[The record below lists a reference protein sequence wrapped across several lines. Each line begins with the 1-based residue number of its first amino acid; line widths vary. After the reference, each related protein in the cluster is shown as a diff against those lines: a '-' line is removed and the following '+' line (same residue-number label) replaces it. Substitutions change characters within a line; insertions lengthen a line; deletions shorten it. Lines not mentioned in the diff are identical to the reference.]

1 MATQSNSSAANS
13 NKKGAGKVS
22 AKDSIKTRLIV
33 IMAVL
38 VAIPLAASI
47 VFSTLNTLNM
57 GSKNIVEMNNVQA
70 ASVEKDLADILDTS
84 MTAIQTLGNS
94 TEVMAYV
101 EDPTNEE
108 LAAAVLVSI
117 QNADATIG
125 DGNVIAISGADGMQL
140 IKSKGDL
147 VDVSER
153 EYFQKA
159 ISGTVFVSD
168 MQVSKSNGSLITT
181 FSAPIYNI
189 DGSAVI
195 GIIQRNYDLSVLHA
209 MVAEEVIEA
218 QQQIIIADRTGA
230 VIANSSYE
238 MTAETQ
244 EDASTQQFYTDSRG
258 DQASGNYVMKSGG
271 TNWMISWVREPK
283 TGWIVASC
291 RSKSVT
297 MASTMQMVI
306 ILIIVG
312 IAALVVAI
320 LVAFGTAKSFT
331 DPIFVINDT
340 LDRLSNG
347 RFRKIEGFDSRK
359 DEIGEM
365 VRATNSVIDRLS
377 AIVASIKQSAT
388 SVSNSSEELAET
400 TNQISHT
407 ADDVSNAVQDIA
419 SGATQQAEEI
429 QNATNNT
436 NQISDN
442 IQSVTT
448 NSTQLEESANTMS
461 EDSRESAA
469 QLDRLKVSS
478 EEMGQ
483 AVDEIYEKIGATSK
497 AVENINSKV
506 EAISSI
512 ASQTNLLALN
522 ASIEAARAGEAGRGF
537 AVVAEE
543 IGQLADDSAKSASEI
558 KAEMDVL
565 LLESQG
571 AVKKAEEVRKATE
584 EQREILN
591 SSVQSIDGLIARIGE
606 TISGIQ
612 SITQSADACNDS
624 KLVVVDAMDSLSAIS
639 EQNAASTEETSASMQ
654 ELSATVA
661 TLSSAADMLKDVSND
676 LLTQVEFFKEDE

>member
-1 MATQSNSSAANS
+1 MATQEKGPAVNTS
-13 NKKGAGKVS
+13 KKGAGKVS
-22 AKDSIKTRLIV
+22 AKDSIKTRLII

-38 VAIPLAASI
+38 VAVPLATAI
-47 VFSTLNTLNM
+47 VFSALNTVSM

-70 ASVEKDLADILDTS
+70 ASVEKDLTDILDTS

-94 TEVMAYV
+94 SEVSAYV

-108 LAAAVLVSI
+108 LAAAVLISI

-140 IKSKGDL
+140 VKSKGDL

-181 FSAPIYNI
+181 FAAPIYNL

-195 GIIQRNYDLSVLHA
+195 GIIQRNYDLSVLHE
-209 MVAEEVIEA
+209 MVAKEVIEA
-218 QQQIIIADRTGA
+218 QQEIIVVDRTGA

-244 EDASTQQFYTDSRG
+244 EDASTEQFYTDSRG
-258 DQASGNYVMKSGG
+258 EQASGNYVKKEGK
-271 TNWMISWVREPK
+271 TTWMISWIREPK
-283 TGWIVASC
+283 TGWVVASC

-297 MASTMQMVI
+297 MASTMQMVL
-306 ILIIVG
+306 ILILVG
-312 IAALVVAI
+312 AAALVVAI
-320 LVAFGTAKSFT
+320 LVAFGTARSFT
-331 DPIFVINDT
+331 NPIFVINDT
-340 LDRLSNG
+340 LDKLSNG
-347 RFRKIEGFDSRK
+347 RFRKIEGYDNRK

-377 AIVASIKQSAT
+377 GIVSNIKQSAT

-442 IQSVTT
+442 IQSVTN
-448 NSTQLEESANTMS
+448 NSTQLEESANSMS
-461 EDSRESAA
+461 AESKESAA

-478 EEMGQ
+478 EEMVQ

-571 AVKKAEEVRKATE
+571 AVKKAEEVRKATD

-591 SSVQSIDGLIARIGE
+591 SSVQSIDGLIAQIGE

-676 LLTQVEFFKEDE
+676 LLTQVEFFKEEE